1 MTDAETIRAVRLF
14 PVVLLLVMAVPHR
27 LAVHRLGPAVPH
39 RQVLAV
45 LLRLAV
51 LPIRTVQLRQVLAVL
66 LRLAVLLTRTV
77 QLRQVLAVPLRLAV
91 LATQAVLLRPV
102 TVVAMSAAKAARL
115 KMHARSPS

>member
-51 LPIRTVQLRQVLAVL
+51 LPIRTVQLRQVLAV
-66 LRLAVLLTRTV
+66 
-77 QLRQVLAVPLRLAV
+77 PLRLAV

-115 KMHARSPS
+115 KMRARSPS

>member
-27 LAVHRLGPAVPH
+27 LAVHRLDPAVPH

-51 LPIRTVQLRQVLAVL
+51 LPI
-66 LRLAVLLTRTV
+66 RTV

-115 KMHARSPS
+115 KMRARSPS